1 MFRSAVIF
9 TFLFGLLNTVTA
21 QVYKHLPQID
31 GDLDSWHKTVAKNLD
46 PPFMQGSYYFID
58 EKETMT
64 PSQNPFYKEA
74 WEENGTISYEG
85 RIYSGINMIYNI
97 TKDVLLIWNYE
108 MSKSNVK
115 SILVNQAKIDSFVV
129 HNEIFLRY
137 DLAQIDGKGFYRLVM
152 KGKHISCFAKEKKTG
167 EFKDSNYEYQYD
179 NQYHIRYQYKTFKYR
194 GLSSIYKIFPGH
206 KKQIRKY
213 IRQEGFIMR
222 GKNDAAL
229 KSVLSYCDNIVL

>member
-9 TFLFGLLNTVTA
+9 TFLFGLQNTITA
-21 QVYKHLPQID
+21 QVYKHLPQLD
-31 GDLDSWHKTVAKNLD
+31 GDLEGWHKTVAKNLD

-97 TKDVLLIWNYE
+97 TNDVLLIWSYE
-108 MSKSNVK
+108 MSKSNIK
-115 SILVNQAKIDSFVV
+115 SLLINQTKIDSFIV
-129 HNEIFLRY
+129 HSEVFLRH
-137 DLAQIDGKGFYRLVM
+137 DLAEIGVGGFYRKVM
-152 KGKHISCFAKEKKTG
+152 KGNHLSCFAKEKKTG
-167 EFKDSNYEYQYD
+167 ELKDSNYEYEYDRQYYIK
-179 NQYHIRYQYKTFKYR
+179 YHDKTFKYR
-194 GLSSIYKIFPGH
+194 GISSIYKMFPSH

-213 IRQEGFIMR
+213 MRQEGFIMR
-222 GKNDAAL
+222 RKDEAVL
-229 KSVLSYCDNIVL
+229 KSVLSYCDNMVL

>member
-1 MFRSAVIF
+1 MFRSVIIF
-9 TFLFGLLNTVTA
+9 TFLFVLLNTSTA
-21 QVYKHLPQID
+21 QVYTHLPQID

-58 EKETMT
+58 ERETMT

-85 RIYSGINMIYNI
+85 RIYSGMNIIYNI
-97 TKDVLLIWNYE
+97 SKDVLLIWNYE

-115 SILVNQAKIDSFVV
+115 SILVNQTKIDSFVV

-137 DLAQIDGKGFYRLVM
+137 DLAEIGMEGFYRLVM
-152 KGKHISCFAKEKKTG
+152 KGKHLSCFAKEKKTG
-167 EFKDSNYEYQYD
+167 ELIDSNYEYQYD
-179 NQYHIRYQYKTFKYR
+179 RQYHIRYQDKTFKYR
-194 GLSSIYKIFPGH
+194 GVSSLYKMFPSH

-213 IRQEGFIMR
+213 IRREGFIMR
-222 GKNDAAL
+222 RKDEVVL
-229 KSVLSYCDNIVL
+229 KSVLSYCDNMVL